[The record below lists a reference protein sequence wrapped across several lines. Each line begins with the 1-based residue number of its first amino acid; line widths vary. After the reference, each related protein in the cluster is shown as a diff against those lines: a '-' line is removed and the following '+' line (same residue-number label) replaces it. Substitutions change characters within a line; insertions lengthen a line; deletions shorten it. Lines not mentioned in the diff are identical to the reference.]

1 VIKVDWHAAA
11 VFRKISWI
19 CIRIQKKTGSASRYE
34 SNKCG
39 SKNQNLIKVSFFRIK
54 MINSLSKDQDELD
67 KMKKKEKEKKEKKLE
82 EEGKKEGGIQLNFP
96 GTTLVL
102 MDWKYSKEFQFFY
115 FYRDCDTRSTFVSPV

>member
-1 VIKVDWHAAA
+1 
-11 VFRKISWI
+11 
-19 CIRIQKKTGSASRYE
+19 
-34 SNKCG
+34 
-39 SKNQNLIKVSFFRIK
+39 

-102 MDWKYSKEFQFFY
+102 MDWKYSKEFQLF
-115 FYRDCDTRSTFVSPV
+115 